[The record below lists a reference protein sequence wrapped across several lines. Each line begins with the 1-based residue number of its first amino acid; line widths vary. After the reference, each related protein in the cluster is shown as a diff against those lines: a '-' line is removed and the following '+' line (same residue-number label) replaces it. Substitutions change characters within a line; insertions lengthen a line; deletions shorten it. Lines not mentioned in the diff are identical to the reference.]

1 MKPVLIIGA
10 VVVTGVVIYLVVKHI
25 KHTNANTTK
34 TSENKGSGY
43 VGIKPPTPAERQAD
57 ASFNMTNNF
66 GNPNKPVY

>member
-34 TSENKGSGY
+34 TSENKGSGA
-43 VGIKPPTPAERQAD
+43 VGIKQAD

-66 GNPNKPVY
+66 GNPTKPVY